1 MRRGDGRGPG
11 LVSGDDDDDGDDNDD
26 DDDDDDDDDN
36 VRETAGA
43 RW

>member
-26 DDDDDDDDDN
+26 DDDDN
-36 VRETAGA
+36 VREIAGA

>member
-26 DDDDDDDDDN
+26 DDDN

>member
-26 DDDDDDDDDN
+26 DDDDDN